1 MKTPLGCSWD
11 SPPGSVEPGPAPR
24 AFALGKL
31 AAGGKRGG
39 GGAGSSEP
47 QRPRRSLP
55 RYVRPLPDSAGNR
68 LRANKGRTSTLGCGF
83 FEFGVGQPQQVVG
96 RAGEEK
102 PTVWGAWPRGARGMG
117 IPGQL
122 PPGPFKGRPRPPAA
136 AAAAAI
142 AIIIMLCLLL
152 TVLAHLFPAACGG
165 VHERTFLAVKPDGV
179 QRRLVGEIVRRF
191 ERKGFKLVALKL
203 VQASDELLRE
213 HYAELRER
221 PFYGRL
227 VDYMGSGPVVAMVW
241 QGLDVV
247 RASRTLI
254 GATDPADAAPG
265 TIRGDFCVEVG
276 KNVIHGSDS
285 VESAR
290 REIALWFRGEELLC
304 WEDSAG
310 HWLYE

>member
-1 MKTPLGCSWD
+1 MGVDDGQRLSA
-11 SPPGSVEPGPAPR
+11 SAAFLAASSVGPAPSAPAALSPGPAPAR
-24 AFALGKL
+24 A
-31 AAGGKRGG
+31 
-39 GGAGSSEP
+39 P
-47 QRPRRSLP
+47 PPPRPARRRS
-55 RYVRPLPDSAGNR
+55 
-68 LRANKGRTSTLGCGF
+68 
-83 FEFGVGQPQQVVG
+83 
-96 RAGEEK
+96 
-102 PTVWGAWPRGARGMG
+102 
-117 IPGQL
+117 
-122 PPGPFKGRPRPPAA
+122 PAA
-136 AAAAAI
+136 A
-142 AIIIMLCLLL
+142 IMICLVL
-152 TVLAHLFPAACGG
+152 TIFANLFPAAAYTG

-203 VQASDELLRE
+203 VQASEELLRE

-227 VDYMGSGPVVAMVW
+227 VKYMGSGPVVAMVW

-247 RASRTLI
+247 RASRALI
-254 GATDPADAAPG
+254 GATNPVDATPG
-265 TIRGDFCVEVG
+265 TIRGDFCIEVG

-290 REIALWFRGEELLC
+290 REIALWFRADELLC